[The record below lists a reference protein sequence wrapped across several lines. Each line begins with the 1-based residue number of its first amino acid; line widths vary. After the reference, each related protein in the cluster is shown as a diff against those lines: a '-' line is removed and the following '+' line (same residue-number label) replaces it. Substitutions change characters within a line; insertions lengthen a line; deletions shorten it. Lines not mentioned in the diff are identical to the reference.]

1 MENLKVGDI
10 VVRKINVGESS
21 LPTFVVH
28 KISHFICTIIPFI
41 EFQYEDTS
49 MLYKGSRFITKNK
62 PEIFVHKNEIA
73 GICCINTELTGIFC
87 RKEFLSLKEV

>member
-1 MENLKVGDI
+1 
-10 VVRKINVGESS
+10 
-21 LPTFVVH
+21 
-28 KISHFICTIIPFI
+28 
-41 EFQYEDTS
+41 